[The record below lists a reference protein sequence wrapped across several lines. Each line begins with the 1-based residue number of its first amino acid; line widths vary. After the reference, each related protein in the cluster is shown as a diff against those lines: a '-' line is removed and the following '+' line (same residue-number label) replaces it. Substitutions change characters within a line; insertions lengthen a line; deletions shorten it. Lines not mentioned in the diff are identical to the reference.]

1 MSAQETINV
10 IAAGLGLGI
19 KAYES
24 ARRIEAAGYTV
35 PNLHEFETR
44 IVELHRLPRKTA
56 LPSSHGGS
64 PAPLPAG
71 HAGHA

>member
-24 ARRIEAAGYTV
+24 ARRIEEAGYTV
-35 PNLHEFETR
+35 PNLHEFEAR
-44 IVELHRLPRKTA
+44 IIELQRLPRKTVF
-56 LPSSHGGS
+56 SSGNGGA
-64 PAPLPAG
+64 PASDQLDYTG
-71 HAGHA
+71 HA

>member
-35 PNLHEFETR
+35 PNLLEFEKR
-44 IVELHRLPRKTA
+44 IVELHRLPRKA
-56 LPSSHGGS
+56 SLPSGDGGS
-64 PAPLPAG
+64 PAQLSLDYAG
-71 HAGHA
+71 HA

>member
-24 ARRIEAAGYTV
+24 ARRIQAAGYTV
-35 PNLHEFETR
+35 PNLHEFENR
-44 IVELHRLPRKTA
+44 IAELYNLPQKKIYPTNDGGT
-56 LPSSHGGS
+56 SSSMPIEHT
-64 PAPLPAG
+64 G
-71 HAGHA
+71 HA

>member
-1 MSAQETINV
+1 MKAQDTIDV

-35 PNLHEFETR
+35 PNLQEFETR
-44 IVELHRLPRKTA
+44 IIELHRLPRTVSQ
-56 LPSSHGGS
+56 PSGCGGS
-64 PAPLPAG
+64 PASKSVVYVG
-71 HAGHA
+71 HA

>member
-1 MSAQETINV
+1 MSAQDTIDV

-35 PNLHEFETR
+35 PNLQEFETR
-44 IVELHRLPRKTA
+44 IAELHRTPRSTV
-56 LPSSHGGS
+56 LPSGHGGS
-64 PAPLPAG
+64 PASGQSANAG
-71 HAGHA
+71 HA

>member
-35 PNLHEFETR
+35 PNLLEFEKR
-44 IVELHRLPRKTA
+44 IVELHSLPRKTA
-56 LPSSHGGS
+56 LPSGNGGS
-64 PAPLPAG
+64 PAQLPIDYAG
-71 HAGHA
+71 HA